1 MTSVVDIFSLFYQLW
16 YFGIFLLLFILNTAP
31 ILMPPTWIVLVS
43 FHALDPT
50 LDPLV
55 LAMVGAS
62 GATLGRFVLL
72 RASGYFRR
80 FLSSE
85 RKSNLEKIGTYLQSK
100 KMGYFAA
107 SFVFAA
113 TPLPDNMLFITYG
126 LMKAKSIQIYCG
138 YWAGRIA
145 AYYVMLSVSQ
155 AVLTPFLQI
164 FEERYLG
171 VLFIDV
177 MSIVALVFFASINWN
192 LLISEKKIKFVK
204 PRFWK
209 I

>member
-1 MTSVVDIFSLFYQLW
+1 MSVSDIFAIFYQLW
-16 YFGIFLLLFILNTAP
+16 YFGIFLLMFILNTAP
-31 ILMPPTWIVLVS
+31 ILMPPTWIILVS

-50 LDPLV
+50 LNPLF
-55 LAMVGAS
+55 LAAVGAS

-80 FLSSE
+80 FLSAE
-85 RKSNLEKIGTYLQSK
+85 RKTSLENIGNYLRSK
-100 KMGYFAA
+100 KFGYFLA

-126 LMKAKSIQIYCG
+126 LMRAKSIQIYSG
-138 YWAGRIA
+138 YWLGRLA
-145 AYYVMLSVSQ
+145 AYYVMLSVSK
-155 AVLTPFLQI
+155 AVLTPFLQM

-192 LLISEKKIKFVK
+192 VLISEKKLRFVRPK
-204 PRFWK
+204 FWK
-209 I
+209 V

>member
-1 MTSVVDIFSLFYQLW
+1 ML
-16 YFGIFLLLFILNTAP
+16 ILNTAP

-43 FHALDPT
+43 FRALDPT
-50 LDPLV
+50 LDPLA
-55 LAMVGAS
+55 LAIVGAS

-72 RASGYFRR
+72 QASSYFRR
-80 FLSSE
+80 FLGAE
-85 RKSNLEKIGTYLQSK
+85 RKTSLEKIGNYLRSK
-100 KMGYFAA
+100 KIGYFLA

-126 LMKAKSIQIYCG
+126 LMKAKSAQIYIG
-138 YWAGRIA
+138 YWLGRLV
-145 AYYVMLSVSQ
+145 AYYLMLSASEL
-155 AVLTPFLQI
+155 VLTPFLKI

-177 MSIVALVFFASINWN
+177 ASIAVLVLFASINWS
-192 LLISEKKIKFVK
+192 LLISEKKFRFVR

-209 I
+209 L

>member
-1 MTSVVDIFSLFYQLW
+1 MSDIFSLFYQLW
-16 YFGIFLLLFILNTAP
+16 YFGIFLLMFILNTAP

-43 FHALDPT
+43 FQALDPG
-50 LDPLV
+50 LDPFL
-55 LAMVGAS
+55 LAAVGAS

-72 RASGYFRR
+72 QASSYFQKFLSAERKASLENIGNYLRAKRLGYF
-80 FLSSE
+80 L
-85 RKSNLEKIGTYLQSK
+85 
-100 KMGYFAA
+100 A

-126 LMKAKSIQIYCG
+126 LMRAKSVQIYCG
-138 YWAGRIA
+138 YWLGRFA
-145 AYYVMLSVSQ
+145 AYSVMLSVST
-155 AVLTPFLQI
+155 AVLTPFLQM

-171 VLFIDV
+171 VLFIGV

-192 LLISEKKIKFVK
+192 VLISEKKIRFVK

>member
-1 MTSVVDIFSLFYQLW
+1 MTSVGDIFSVFYQLW
-16 YFGIFLLLFILNTAP
+16 YFGIFLLMFILNTAP

-72 RASGYFRR
+72 QASGYFRR

-177 MSIVALVFFASINWN
+177 MSIVALVFFASIN
-192 LLISEKKIKFVK
+192 
-204 PRFWK
+204 
-209 I
+209 